1 MDANLL
7 KSQISLW
14 RKRNILG
21 DAVGGESLS
30 LQVDGKSADAAA
42 GPTIKKAAAVL
53 YSTALYGHHHGCISH
68 QRNEAISSHWVS
80 LAAPEAP
87 ARC

>member
-30 LQVDGKSADAAA
+30 LQVDEKSADAAA

-53 YSTALYGHHHGCISH
+53 YSTALYGPSPWMYLASTQRGNIISLSVP
-68 QRNEAISSHWVS
+68 RSARSS
-80 LAAPEAP
+80 
-87 ARC
+87 R